1 MTRVTYH
8 PHVKGNYGNL
18 NNSYALLRSQL
29 LQCCPVGLTHIC
41 SLLLTGTY
49 FEMQQMKPCQT
60 GHTRVVVDVKGFL
73 TFLVFPTIQK
83 LTETSQFCRFIPLSS
98 ILTASIMYGTSKR
111 FTTKPGVSYKE
122 TKLINH

>member
-1 MTRVTYH
+1 
-8 PHVKGNYGNL
+8 
-18 NNSYALLRSQL
+18 
-29 LQCCPVGLTHIC
+29 
-41 SLLLTGTY
+41 
-49 FEMQQMKPCQT
+49 MKPCQT

-73 TFLVFPTIQK
+73 TFLVFSTIQK

-122 TKLINH
+122 TKLILLTIKRYFSVHNKKKDNIMLFLRWH